1 MNNHLPD
8 AGQNSPQ
15 FQLNDFLQSLGI
27 DTPQTVQH
35 SDPHLDLSLPQNHLP
50 DYSQQP
56 NFVHTNQPE
65 ILPDFSQAGWTEY
78 PQHQDFYH
86 QHHDLHQISALD
98 SQHLSQPA
106 NQPEIIPDFPQ
117 SGWVEH
123 PQHQDWHQ
131 TSALDSHHQQA
142 WTVNSSYAT
151 VPGGDRTMNGPHIDI
166 RDDGHIYLHQ
176 LNGHTVDVGDVRG
189 HAMYNSSG
197 WEVGYFKDNGE
208 VYKYNYHS
216 DDNFIGKIENGHI
229 YNVDHKEIGRAD
241 TNLEGAAHLLF
252 AVGGGAKT

>member
-1 MNNHLPD
+1 M
-8 AGQNSPQ
+8 
-15 FQLNDFLQSLGI
+15 
-27 DTPQTVQH
+27 QH
-35 SDPHLDLSLPQNHLP
+35 SDLNLTPNHLP

-56 NFVHTNQPE
+56 NFIQTNQPD
-65 ILPDFSQAGWTEY
+65 IVPDLSQAARADSN
-78 PQHQDFYH
+78 PN
-86 QHHDLHQISALD
+86 HDS
-98 SQHLSQPA
+98 
-106 NQPEIIPDFPQ
+106 
-117 SGWVEH
+117 
-123 PQHQDWHQ
+123 HQ
-131 TSALDSHHQQA
+131 TSSLDSHHQQV

-166 RDDGHIYLHQ
+166 RDNGHIYLHQ

-216 DDNFIGKIENGHI
+216 ADNFIGKIDNGHI

-252 AVGGGAKT
+252 VVGGGAMT

>member
-1 MNNHLPD
+1 MNNPLRDP
-8 AGQNSPQ
+8 GQNSPQ

-35 SDPHLDLSLPQNHLP
+35 SDLNLPQNHLP
-50 DYSQQP
+50 DYSQPP
-56 NFVHTNQPE
+56 NFIHTSQPD
-65 ILPDFSQAGWTEY
+65 ILPDFTQAGWAD
-78 PQHQDFYH
+78 HH

-98 SQHLSQPA
+98 LY
-106 NQPEIIPDFPQ
+106 
-117 SGWVEH
+117 
-123 PQHQDWHQ
+123 
-131 TSALDSHHQQA
+131 HQQI

-166 RDDGHIYLHQ
+166 RDNGHIYLHQ
-176 LNGHTVDVGDVRG
+176 LNGDTHDVGDVRG

-216 DDNFIGKIENGHI
+216 ADNFIGKIDNGHI

-252 AVGGGAKT
+252 VVGGGAKT